1 MIVIGTITFS
11 EDLANDVAQCY
22 VTLPPIPDFIT
33 TKGTFVYTH
42 EGEDIRAFA
51 IFSFDESRVDDAAE
65 YLKIRYKA
73 FSCVKGLSSKVEE
86 WLDVQDA
93 LKVVESG
100 DYNLSALSTNKFL

>member
-1 MIVIGTITFS
+1 MIVIGTISFDES
-11 EDLANDVAQCY
+11 LANDVAQCY
-22 VTLPPIPDFIT
+22 GNLPPVPDFIT
-33 TKGTFVYTH
+33 IKGTYVYTN

-51 IFSFDESRVDDAAE
+51 IFSFDESRIDDASE

-73 FSCVKGLSSKVEE
+73 FSSVKGLTSKVEE

-100 DYNLSALSTNKFL
+100 DFNISALSTNKFL